1 MAGSWSEYMGGG
13 STAKPH
19 RTGTEPLPS
28 ESLALRAAAV
38 ATVLVVLVQLVW
50 GSVLDAAIVLMVA
63 GAWAVAP
70 SVLPRWRRRAAH
82 EASEDDQASR
92 EAEPATEHL
101 APEPLPAPA
110 APEPFMAEP
119 EAVAPPAPAGGVRLA
134 GIGAALV
141 AGGDTMA
148 RTQADIERSRSLLR
162 EAVAGIF
169 ESYNGLNVRVQQQ
182 QQLVVRMAGRLAG
195 GRGNDKSDGGLFQ
208 RFVAETE
215 GSMNELVQQILK
227 VAKQS
232 VHMAHHIDDITTK
245 VVEIERVASRAQKLA
260 DASSMLAV
268 NAKIEATKAGRHAAG
283 FSVVAS
289 EVQNLAVESRAFNEQ
304 ISELIHEV
312 RAEVDQ
318 TQLVIKELASQ
329 DMNLALLARSRA
341 DEMGNEVGALDA
353 HIRESLETV
362 ANIATDVERDVALG
376 IRHLQFED
384 IVTQVLEQSALALER
399 LTGGTSHLGN
409 MLSDSASVER
419 IEGAI
424 EGLTQACEALHVKA
438 EQQNLEEGAVEL
450 F

>member
-1 MAGSWSEYMGGG
+1 
-13 STAKPH
+13 
-19 RTGTEPLPS
+19 
-28 ESLALRAAAV
+28 
-38 ATVLVVLVQLVW
+38 
-50 GSVLDAAIVLMVA
+50 
-63 GAWAVAP
+63 
-70 SVLPRWRRRAAH
+70 
-82 EASEDDQASR
+82 
-92 EAEPATEHL
+92 
-101 APEPLPAPA
+101 
-110 APEPFMAEP
+110 
-119 EAVAPPAPAGGVRLA
+119 LA
-134 GIGAALV
+134 GVGAALV
-141 AGGDTMA
+141 AGGRTME
-148 RTQADIERSRSLLR
+148 RTRADIERSRSLLR

-195 GRGNDKSDGGLFQ
+195 ERGNDKSERGLFQ

-232 VHMAHHIDDITTK
+232 VEMANHIDDITMK
-245 VVEIERVASRAQKLA
+245 VVEIERVATRAQKLA

-289 EVQNLAVESRAFNEQ
+289 EVQNLAVESRVFNEQ

-341 DEMGNEVGALDA
+341 DELGHEVGAVDA

-362 ANIATDVERDVALG
+362 ASIAADVERDVAVG

-409 MLSDSASVER
+409 VLSDGASAER
-419 IEGAI
+419 VEGAV